1 MFPVVSALL
10 PKKDGGGGEFTG
22 CLDCLDRTIRKQ
34 LGYLMND
41 KFTLKKFST
50 GKKITSVESIQS
62 GIQFN

>member
-1 MFPVVSALL
+1 M
-10 PKKDGGGGEFTG
+10 GGGGEFTG